1 MYTREITRYRPVHN
15 VLYLFKIH
23 RNTGRGDDE
32 TQVFEKVGMEAA
44 FGGLRVKTITAK
56 SFKDN
61 GNVSNVFFE
70 GLRED

>member
-1 MYTREITRYRPVHN
+1 M
-15 VLYLFKIH
+15 LYLLNFH

-32 TQVFEKVGMEAA
+32 TQVFDEVSMEAA

-56 SFKDN
+56 SFEDS

-70 GLRED
+70 GSRED